1 MDCLLSNGSGFR
13 ISIWLPKKFG
23 NQPIFE
29 LFLLFSAV
37 KNLRFEAAFFL
48 VSNPL
53 VTSKRVTKK
62 QPRGC
67 FFACPMEIRRLAMRQ
82 SGGLSLARPMPDCLH
97 QKHLAICRIASSIA
111 PPSATPIFLQRK
123 NANERKRVTKKLGN
137 QPVPELFLL
146 FSAAKNSR
154 FKSRFSLVS
163 NPLVTAKL
171 PFIKGSPLLFSCV
184 ADVGKAADKPRGIL
198 Q

>member
-1 MDCLLSNGSGFR
+1 MRQSGGLSLARPMQDCLHQKHLAICR
-13 ISIWLPKKFG
+13 IANSIAPPSAT
-23 NQPIFE
+23 PIF
-29 LFLLFSAV
+29 LQC
-37 KNLRFEAAFFL
+37 KNANER
-48 VSNPL
+48 
-53 VTSKRVTKK
+53 KRVTKK

-97 QKHLAICRIASSIA
+97 QKHSAICRIANSIA
-111 PPSATPIFLQRK
+111 PPSATPVFLQCK
-123 NANERKRVTKKLGN
+123 NANERKRVTKKFGN
-137 QPVPELFLL
+137 QSIPELFLL
-146 FSAAKNSR
+146 FSVVKNPH
-154 FKSRFSLVS
+154 FEDAFFLVS

-198 Q
+198 N